1 MNPAPEAAIRL
12 IETSFP
18 DDGYLDTGIS
28 AALMRQVSRGEMPAT
43 IRLHR
48 TGPILAF
55 GRLDRLRPGYGRA
68 VAIAREHGYEPVERL
83 AGGRAA
89 VFHEGTISF
98 SHAVRA
104 DGRSGAYAGTRD
116 RFVAMADTVAAA
128 LEVLGVD
135 ARVGEVEG
143 EYCPGEFSVNA
154 RGAAKLAGIGQRV
167 VVGGAHV
174 GGVIVV
180 RGAGRIREV
189 LTPIYEALEIDWQ
202 PETTGSVALELGEE
216 DDTAAEQ
223 RAGPADREDEGGDPH
238 RAGEDPSPCSPPSWT
253 PPPSPSEPNWPPP
266 TSPCRRGRSGDGA
279 ADAQRELCECGGG
292 AVAAP
297 APRGTFVE

>member
-1 MNPAPEAAIRL
+1 MKPAPGAGIRL
-12 IETSFP
+12 IEASFA

-28 AALMRQVSRGEMPAT
+28 AALMRQVSRGEMPST
-43 IRLHR
+43 VRLHR

-55 GRLDRLRPGYGRA
+55 GRLDRLRAGYGCA
-68 VAIAREHGYEPVERL
+68 VEIAREHGYQAVERL

-89 VFHEGTISF
+89 VFHEGTISL

-104 DGRSGAYAGTRD
+104 EGRSGAYSGTRE
-116 RFVAMADTVAAA
+116 RFTEMSAMIAAA
-128 LEVLGVD
+128 LSELGAD

-154 RGAAKLAGIGQRV
+154 GGTSKLAGIGQRV
-167 VVGGAHV
+167 IVGGAHV

-202 PETTGSVALELGEE
+202 PDTTGSLALALGEHDE
-216 DDTAAEQ
+216 TLPTAAPDPLID
-223 RAGPADREDEGGDPH
+223 RALNSLRAELEKSYSPEPAEL
-238 RAGEDPSPCSPPSWT
+238 DPST
-253 PPPSPSEPNWPPP
+253 L
-266 TSPCRRGRSGDGA
+266 TLA
-279 ADAQRELCECGGG
+279 AEL
-292 AVAAP
+292 ASAHR
-297 APRGTFVE
+297 PRP